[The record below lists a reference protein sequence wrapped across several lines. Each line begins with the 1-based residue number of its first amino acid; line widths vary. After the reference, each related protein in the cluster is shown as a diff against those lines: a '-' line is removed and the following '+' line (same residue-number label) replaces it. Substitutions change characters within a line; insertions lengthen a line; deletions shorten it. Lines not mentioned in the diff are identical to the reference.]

1 MIYMELLS
9 EILASKEL
17 WTVVYSAIPITELRA
32 TIPLAITVWHIQPL
46 LAFVLA
52 VIGNS
57 LPILIIILGL
67 NKIVQL
73 AERYSKFW
81 TKIIQAVLQRTQ
93 RRTWQKFEKYG
104 LLALFFFVAIPLPL
118 TGAWTGSIAAWLFG
132 VPARK
137 AFWPIFAGVIV
148 AGIVMTSLTVGTTAI
163 FK

>member
-1 MIYMELLS
+1 MELLS

-104 LLALFFFVAIPLPL
+104 LLALFYPV
-118 TGAWTGSIAAWLFG
+118 
-132 VPARK
+132 
-137 AFWPIFAGVIV
+137 
-148 AGIVMTSLTVGTTAI
+148 
-163 FK
+163 

>member
-1 MIYMELLS
+1 MSIFQ
-9 EILASKEL
+9 EILSSKEL
-17 WTVVYSAIPITELRA
+17 WTLVYSAVPVTELRA
-32 TIPLAITVWHIQPL
+32 TIPLAITVWQVKPVV
-46 LAFVLA
+46 AFVLA

-81 TKIIQAVLQRTQ
+81 SKVIEAVF
-93 RRTWQKFEKYG
+93 RRTRRKTSQQFAKYG
-104 LLALFFFVAIPLPL
+104 LLALFLFVAVPLPM

-132 VPARK
+132 VPARR

-148 AGIVMTSLTVGTTAI
+148 AGIIVTSITVGTAAI
-163 FK
+163 LK